1 MFLPA
6 MPRAFDY
13 DATDISRAYATARRL
28 TEERR
33 RVWRGHLS
41 SELGDCHVRTIIDLG
56 CGVGR
61 FSLLLCE
68 LFRARVYGIDSSER
82 MLATASEQP
91 DARRIT
97 WLRAS
102 ADALPFGEA
111 EIDLVFM
118 YLVYHHLRDP
128 LTALREC
135 ARVLTPSGRLLVIN
149 ATLEILDSLR
159 WLPFFPSA
167 RGIDIARL
175 PARKTLSDVGRE
187 AGLSLIRQR
196 TVAYPVAS
204 SLTAYA
210 DHVATRT
217 FSTLQLVPD
226 EEFDRGATEF
236 RRWCTRQDRGQ
247 PVEEVIDVFLFC
259 RER

>member
-13 DATDISRAYATARRL
+13 DATDISRAYARARRL

-41 SELGDCHVRTIIDLG
+41 SELGDC
-56 CGVGR
+56 
-61 FSLLLCE
+61 
-68 LFRARVYGIDSSER
+68 
-82 MLATASEQP
+82 
-91 DARRIT
+91 ARRIT

-175 PARKTLSDVGRE
+175 PVRTTLSDVGRE

-217 FSTLQLVPD
+217 FSTLQLVSD

-247 PVEEVIDVFLFC
+247 PVEEVIDMLLFC
-259 RER
+259 RQR

>member
-1 MFLPA
+1 MFLSA
-6 MPRAFDY
+6 MPKAFDY

-41 SELGDCHVRTIIDLG
+41 RELGDCHPRTIVDLG

-61 FSLLLCE
+61 FSPLLRD
-68 LFRARVYGIDSSER
+68 LFDARVYGIDSSQR
-82 MLATASEQP
+82 MLATASAQP
-91 DARRIT
+91 DSQRIT

-102 ADALPFGEA
+102 ADALPFADA

-135 ARVLTPSGRLLVIN
+135 ARVLTSSGRLLLIN
-149 ATLEILDSLR
+149 ASLEILDSLR

-167 RGIDIARL
+167 RGIDVARL
-175 PARKTLSDVGRE
+175 PGRTKLSAVARE

-204 SLTAYA
+204 SLSAYA
-210 DHVATRT
+210 DLVATRT
-217 FSTLQLVPD
+217 FSTLQLVSD
-226 EEFDRGATEF
+226 EEFDRGAAEF
-236 RRWCTRQDRGQ
+236 RRWCMREDRGQ
-247 PVEEVIDVFLFC
+247 PVEEVIDVFLLC
-259 RER
+259 RQR